1 MLATM
6 VSKTNAEH
14 EFVEHVSRWI
24 PKFQDVFDEET
35 FYIFIIV
42 LVVVSIIAAI
52 VLSRFYTIR
61 DAGHID

>member
-1 MLATM
+1 M

-24 PKFQDVFDEET
+24 PKFQDIFDEET
-35 FYIFIIV
+35 FYIFVFV
-42 LVVVSIIAAI
+42 LVIVSIIIAI
-52 VLSRFYTIR
+52 VLSRFLTIR